1 MPVPLLLPS
10 QFRVKAEPAGAYRG
24 LLVTKNESRE
34 KDFFQKRTLSIYL
47 DLRCLFLLKFN
58 LTLLEK
64 PEITNYFI

>member
-10 QFRVKAEPAGAYRG
+10 QFRVKTEPAGAYRG
-24 LLVTKNESRE
+24 LSVTKNESRE

-47 DLRCLFLLKFN
+47 DSRCLFLLKFN